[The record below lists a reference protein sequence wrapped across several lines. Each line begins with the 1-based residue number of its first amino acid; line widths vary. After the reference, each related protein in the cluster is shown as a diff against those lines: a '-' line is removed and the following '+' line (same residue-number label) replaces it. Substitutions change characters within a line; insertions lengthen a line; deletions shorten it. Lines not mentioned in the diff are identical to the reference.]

1 MKISNEEKRIIIIL
15 KGKILLKFL
24 RLFLN
29 ILVVKKEECLVKIS
43 DEEKRGMFLRCFIEL
58 SCKTKG

>member
-15 KGKILLKFL
+15 KGNILLKFL

-43 DEEKRGMFLRCFIEL
+43 DEEKRGMFLRWF
-58 SCKTKG
+58 K